1 VLAEMASL
9 TQEQRR
15 RVLEHAEKG
24 TPCKPGKHPES
35 GDFRAAKGRLV
46 DSSAF

>member
-1 VLAEMASL
+1 MVSL

-15 RVLEHAEKG
+15 RVLEHAKKE
-24 TPCKPGKHPES
+24 TPYKPGKHPES

-46 DSSAF
+46 DSWAF